1 MHIILW
7 IGPDWNKG
15 CPRLGH
21 HIQTNYKKFN
31 KITLPFQEKIVVMGI
46 LVDPWWFTKGNMIRR
61 CTKELHIKL
70 DWSVLALIRVE
81 WAYPEFTQKWQNS
94 CHGLQRIW
102 KLKWKEFDF
111 WFSLTVLLIDQTL
124 NKGCEFTGLRIPAI
138 FAVFLYQTNAHIFVG
153 LNK

>member
-1 MHIILW
+1 MALIFKLSYY
-7 IGPDWNKG
+7 
-15 CPRLGH
+15 
-21 HIQTNYKKFN
+21 YKKSKWN
-31 KITLPFQEKIVVMGI
+31 DLTISGKDSCNGDSGGPLMVHKYDEEAYQRTAYQIG
-46 LVDPWWFTKGNMIRR
+46 LVI
-61 CTKELHIKL
+61 
-70 DWSVLALIRVE
+70 LALIRVE